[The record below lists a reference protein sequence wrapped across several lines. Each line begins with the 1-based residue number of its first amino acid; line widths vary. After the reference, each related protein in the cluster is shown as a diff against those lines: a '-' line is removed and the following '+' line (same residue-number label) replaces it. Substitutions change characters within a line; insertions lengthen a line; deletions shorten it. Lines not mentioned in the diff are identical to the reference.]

1 MDWKELGRSLSR
13 YNTVVIMVPAETYL
27 LPDDLFFSPLLADDK
42 PSPSDSKRALREV
55 SSEVVCV
62 GIFRVG
68 DAPSIELLC
77 FLF

>member
-27 LPDDLFFSPLLADDK
+27 LPDDLFSPSFADDK

-68 DAPSIELLC
+68 DAPSTELLC
-77 FLF
+77 LLL